1 MLVSA
6 ALQATPAPAVPLDV
20 QRAYDKMTQCL
31 YLLRRAHIGGRLS
44 QPIEVLA
51 GADLLNQAGVHF
63 EDAVYETQ
71 GVARWLRYSEVCPRR
86 LHWAGC
92 MAGWQG

>member
-1 MLVSA
+1 MVA
-6 ALQATPAPAVPLDV
+6 ALQATPAPAVPPDV

-44 QPIEVLA
+44 QPLKVLA
-51 GADLLNQAGVHF
+51 GAGLLNQAGVHF

-71 GVARWLRYSEVCPRR
+71 GVARWLRYSEV
-86 LHWAGC
+86 
-92 MAGWQG
+92 